1 MSNEQVWYTE
11 GMKFLSPA
19 KINLTLRVSG
29 VRPDGFHAL
38 DSVVVPLSLVDEIE
52 LEKCVPLERSASE
65 ERSRFDALT
74 RDGSGRTIAVDGDVQ
89 YPNGLPCEGAL
100 LGEVGQAG
108 DVRHPNG
115 LPRAG
120 ALPDGVEDL
129 CSRLEVIS
137 ETVDLSSMPEDVEK
151 NLAMRALRL
160 LEREVGRE
168 LPTRIVIRKH
178 IPLGGGLGGG
188 SSNAA
193 TVLRGV
199 NALWELGLST
209 ERLCALGA
217 ELGSD
222 VAQFVLDGLVR
233 MRGRGEQVERLDG
246 SGMEPMW
253 LVLANDGTH
262 CSTPAVY
269 RAFDQL
275 AMSNEQLAMDG
286 AFDQLAMS
294 NEQLAMDDAEDG
306 TGDAHQRQ
314 LAMSNEQL
322 AMDNAGGGRL
332 EGGLPHA
339 GCAARL
345 SANGQA
351 SKLPSLQT
359 SNLTNGGEI
368 CDTLCLS
375 LQKGEVEAVASVVM
389 NDLEEPCY
397 GLFPEVKRTAEAL
410 RGAGCMGVTLC
421 GSGATVFGLVRSRE
435 EGEVALAHPA
445 LSRCW
450 RACVQTLPDGVM
462 AAHGPLTPIVMV
474 RIHVGQP

>member
-275 AMSNEQLAMDG
+275 AMSNEQLAMD
-286 AFDQLAMS
+286 
-294 NEQLAMDDAEDG
+294 
-306 TGDAHQRQ
+306 
-314 LAMSNEQL
+314 
-322 AMDNAGGGRL
+322 NAGGGRL